1 MTQNIIKAIESE
13 KIIAIVRNVK
23 KEKLLNLC
31 QALYDGG
38 IRFVECTFDASG
50 ITTDTETADKIKLI
64 AENFEGRMTVGAGTV
79 LTEKQVELTKNAGGK
94 FIISPDVNTD
104 IIKKTKELG
113 LISMPGALTPSEI
126 TTAHRAGADFIKLF
140 PVNAVGGIS
149 YFKAISAPLS
159 HVKFLAVGGV
169 DENNIASFIDAGFC
183 GVGIGTGIINKK
195 MLESND
201 FEGIRKLAEKF
212 VSNSKSV

>member
-1 MTQNIIKAIESE
+1 MSENTIKAIEE
-13 KIIAIVRNVK
+13 AKIIAIVRGVD
-23 KEKLLNLC
+23 KEKLPMLC

-38 IRFVECTFDASG
+38 IRFIECTFDATG
-50 ITTDTETADKIKLI
+50 ITPDSETAEKIKLI
-64 AENFEGRMTVGAGTV
+64 AEKFEGKMTVGAGTV
-79 LTEKQVELTKNAGGK
+79 LTESQVELTKNAGGK
-94 FIISPDVNTD
+94 FIISPDVNTSV
-104 IIKKTKELG
+104 IKKTKELG
-113 LISMPGALTPSEI
+113 LVSIPGALTPSEI
-126 TTAHRAGADFIKLF
+126 TEAKRAGADFIKLF